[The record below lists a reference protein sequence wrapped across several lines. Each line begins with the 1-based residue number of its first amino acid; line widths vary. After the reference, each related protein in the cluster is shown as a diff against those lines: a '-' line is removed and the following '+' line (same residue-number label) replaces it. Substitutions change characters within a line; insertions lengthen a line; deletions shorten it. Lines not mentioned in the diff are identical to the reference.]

1 LKSLVK
7 TVQDKFALNINLDV
21 IGKIEKYPS
30 EVETMLFRIVQE
42 ALNNIG
48 KHAKATEALI
58 TIEYSEE
65 KFILTISDNGKGFKL
80 AESIDALP
88 RRGKL
93 GLAGIKERAS
103 LLGGTVDVTSSS
115 TKGTCLNIEIP
126 RGEDMGIM
134 ENPVSSDYEF

>member
-1 LKSLVK
+1 
-7 TVQDKFALNINLDV
+7 VQ
-21 IGKIEKYPS
+21 KYPS

-48 KHAKATEALI
+48 KHANATEALI

-65 KFILTISDNGKGFKL
+65 KIILTISDNGKGFEL
-80 AESIDALP
+80 SESIDALP
-88 RRGKL
+88 RKGKL

-103 LLGGTVDVTSSS
+103 LLGGIVDITSSS
-115 TKGTCLNIEIP
+115 AKGTCLNIEIP
-126 RGEDMGIM
+126 RGENLGII